1 MILSSLGSISFK
13 IEKIKPGPCDSNNL
27 KDQVCFRQSAI
38 RYWRGRHHTFCFIKN
53 FNWLG
58 VGKTLFA
65 NGGRRYAKMLFEK
78 VIEMGSGF
86 VAQPSGDFQNGQVG
100 IGQQFLGMRELDA
113 APIRND

>member
-1 MILSSLGSISFK
+1 
-13 IEKIKPGPCDSNNL
+13 
-27 KDQVCFRQSAI
+27 
-38 RYWRGRHHTFCFIKN
+38 
-53 FNWLG
+53 
-58 VGKTLFA
+58 
-65 NGGRRYAKMLFEK
+65 MLFEK